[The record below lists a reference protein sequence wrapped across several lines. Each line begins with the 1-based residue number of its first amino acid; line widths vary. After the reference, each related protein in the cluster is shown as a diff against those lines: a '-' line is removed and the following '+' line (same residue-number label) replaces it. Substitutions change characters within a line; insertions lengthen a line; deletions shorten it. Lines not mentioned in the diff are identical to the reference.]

1 MKIMSLV
8 NKAELAFQLSVSG
21 LLAYCSS
28 FTSAPFC
35 STGSELRYWLGA
47 HPVWG
52 NPDNFAGNTAW
63 NSFATHH
70 QYLTAHCHQVRVGEN
85 TTSKSKAA

>member
-1 MKIMSLV
+1 MVDSKHGNSSFFTWKETELTLVYNNMKIMSLV
-8 NKAELAFQLSVSG
+8 NKAKLAFQLSVSG

-52 NPDNFAGNTAW
+52 HPDNFAGNTA
-63 NSFATHH
+63 
-70 QYLTAHCHQVRVGEN
+70 
-85 TTSKSKAA
+85 

>member
-47 HPVWG
+47 HPV
-52 NPDNFAGNTAW
+52 
-63 NSFATHH
+63 
-70 QYLTAHCHQVRVGEN
+70 
-85 TTSKSKAA
+85 